1 MRNHPERLA
10 WIILNTAF
18 GIFCSLSIVVPSS
31 IYWYAVT
38 TTVPLETE
46 VTSVREIILIDNPT
60 AEFASPVTDGNTVA
74 LEEGA
79 TVSTSDTSQAIL
91 TFTDDSSLT
100 MYGNTTITLNQAQEP

>member
-18 GIFCSLSIVVPSS
+18 AIFCFLSVFVPSS

-46 VTSVREIILIDNPT
+46 MTSVREIVLIGDPG
-60 AEFASPVTDGNTVA
+60 AEFSSLVTDGNTVE

-79 TVSTSDTSQAIL
+79 TVSTNDTSQAIL

-100 MYGNTTITLNQAQEP
+100 